1 MLLNCKEATRLVSQ
15 GLDRR
20 LGLAER
26 LALRLHLLICDGCTN
41 FSRQVAFLRRALSR
55 LADR

>member
-1 MLLNCKEATRLVSQ
+1 MMLSCKEASRLASE

-26 LALRLHLLICDGCTN
+26 IALRLHLLACDGC
-41 FSRQVAFLRRALSR
+41 SRFRRQLVFLRRALARLGSR
-55 LADR
+55 

>member
-1 MLLNCKEATRLVSQ
+1 MMLSCKDATRLVSE

-20 LGLAER
+20 LGFAER
-26 LALRLHLLICDGCTN
+26 IALRLHLLLCDGC
-41 FSRQVAFLRRALSR
+41 SRFKSQMVFLRRALAR

>member
-41 FSRQVAFLRRALSR
+41 FSKQAAFLRRALAR